1 MSISMVNDIGQ
12 LPPSA
17 EMSNPQYP
25 NGPPTDRAIPA
36 QDTEQYPLL
45 SSLSLKSAFARPL
58 TEQELM
64 LRNCELSDP
73 VPESWSPEMILRSIV
88 RFG

>member
-12 LPPSA
+12 LPPSD
-17 EMSNPQYP
+17 EMSNPECP

-36 QDTEQYPLL
+36 RDTEQDPSL
-45 SSLSLKSAFARPL
+45 SSSSLKSAFARPL

-64 LRNCELSDP
+64 LRNCELPDR
-73 VPESWSPEMILRSIV
+73 VAES
-88 RFG
+88 